1 MNLLYLVGLVLLLII
16 IYKWK
21 HQATGIG
28 PGQAGTL
35 QFFGGSN
42 NSYIRFPS
50 NGVADSHLFPNAF
63 DSSASFTIEYWM
75 KQDPTVG
82 QDGSNGSP
90 RTFAL
95 SGYDGS
101 SGHQVLAM
109 SIEGTEINRTLYVWI
124 DESYVFSYSSFPV
137 DQQWHHVALVGENG
151 VKLSLYVDG
160 TRVGYLPTANYSILD
175 SGGITAKHFNIGSY
189 PEDPNPNVT
198 SYVGYLANFNY
209 TLEALYSGT
218 SFTVSTAQPTKTA
231 NTLLLLLA
239 ESDSTKFKDS
249 SNFNF
254 TAASYGSP
262 APTWSIQT
270 LPT

>member
-1 MNLLYLVGLVLLLII
+1 MNLFYLIGLAVLIII

-21 HQATGIG
+21 TQSSGIG

-50 NGVADSHLFPNAF
+50 TGVADSHLFPNAF
-63 DSSASFTIEYWM
+63 DSNASFTIEYWM

-95 SGYDGS
+95 SGLDGS
-101 SGHQVLAM
+101 SGHQVIAM
-109 SIEGTEINRTLYVWI
+109 SVEGTVSSRTLYVWI
-124 DESYVFSYSSFPV
+124 NEYNVMSYYSFPV
-137 DQQWHHVALVGENG
+137 DQQWHHVALVGEG
-151 VKLSLYVDG
+151 GIKLSLYVDG
-160 TRVGYLPTANYSILD
+160 NRVGYDPNANYSILD

-209 TLEALYSGT
+209 TLEALYTGT

-239 ESDSTKFKDS
+239 ESESTKFTDS
-249 SNFNF
+249 SDFGF
-254 TAASYGSP
+254 VATSYGSP
-262 APTWSIQT
+262 APAWSVQT